1 MRSSTRGSLL
11 AAAAIAMM
19 GAGVAMPA
27 PRKGSGRAY
36 RPTPPRLDS
45 EQAREIAAHNA
56 EVDRKRAEKKA
67 RKLVR

>member
-1 MRSSTRGSLL
+1 
-11 AAAAIAMM
+11 MM

>member
-1 MRSSTRGSLL
+1 
-11 AAAAIAMM
+11 
-19 GAGVAMPA
+19 MPA